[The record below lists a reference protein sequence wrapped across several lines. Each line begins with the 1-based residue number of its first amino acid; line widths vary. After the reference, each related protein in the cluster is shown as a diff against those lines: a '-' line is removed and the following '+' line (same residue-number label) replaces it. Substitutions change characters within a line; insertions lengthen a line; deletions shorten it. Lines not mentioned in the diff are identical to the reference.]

1 MDLITLEKEKL
12 ENKYKELCKEEYPG
26 RLGKTFKTKY
36 NFYYYDSGTGKVAQI
51 NKNVYK
57 VLTKFLESE
66 NFLDFIKL
74 DMSEQEFCE
83 AISEIKDAIN
93 KESILSAT
101 KFNCLT
107 GKTYEQIDEI
117 IDNKIQNV
125 TLEVTEKC
133 NLRCKYCI
141 YNESHPEYRAF
152 GHKNM
157 DWEVA
162 KKAVDFLKAHS
173 QNSDERHIG
182 FYGGEPLINYD
193 LIKKT
198 TDYANKLF
206 DKMTYSMTTNATLM
220 NEEIADYIMKN
231 KFNIIVS
238 LDGYKE
244 LHNKNRLFVSG
255 EGSFEKTINGLK
267 ILLRS
272 AEKYNNKENITLNMV
287 IEGPDYE
294 DKYDKIQ
301 VYLNECDWLPK
312 NINILTSSIDYGP
325 HESIYTRPQ
334 SYEERMI
341 LKDYYDPILSWDEKN
356 KIRNKDNTN
365 EIFTDADVDK
375 AMMIIHKRL
384 LSEKPVKKYGM
395 NGCCVPGERRIYV
408 TVDGNF
414 KICEKVGDIPEIG
427 NVHKGFDEKRIKEL
441 YFDDFIKESSK
452 YCKDCWAINL
462 CTLCY
467 VNCYDQYGTHF
478 SYRHNSCRSERKYL
492 LDSLIKYHEI
502 LEENPDVLKEFN
514 EIEFQ

>member
-117 IDNKIQNV
+117 
-125 TLEVTEKC
+125 
-133 NLRCKYCI
+133 
-141 YNESHPEYRAF
+141 
-152 GHKNM
+152 
-157 DWEVA
+157 
-162 KKAVDFLKAHS
+162 
-173 QNSDERHIG
+173 
-182 FYGGEPLINYD
+182 
-193 LIKKT
+193 
-198 TDYANKLF
+198 
-206 DKMTYSMTTNATLM
+206 
-220 NEEIADYIMKN
+220 
-231 KFNIIVS
+231 
-238 LDGYKE
+238 
-244 LHNKNRLFVSG
+244 
-255 EGSFEKTINGLK
+255 
-267 ILLRS
+267 
-272 AEKYNNKENITLNMV
+272 
-287 IEGPDYE
+287 
-294 DKYDKIQ
+294 
-301 VYLNECDWLPK
+301 
-312 NINILTSSIDYGP
+312 
-325 HESIYTRPQ
+325 
-334 SYEERMI
+334 
-341 LKDYYDPILSWDEKN
+341 
-356 KIRNKDNTN
+356 
-365 EIFTDADVDK
+365 
-375 AMMIIHKRL
+375 
-384 LSEKPVKKYGM
+384 
-395 NGCCVPGERRIYV
+395 
-408 TVDGNF
+408 
-414 KICEKVGDIPEIG
+414 
-427 NVHKGFDEKRIKEL
+427 KEL

>member
-1 MDLITLEKEKL
+1 
-12 ENKYKELCKEEYPG
+12 
-26 RLGKTFKTKY
+26 
-36 NFYYYDSGTGKVAQI
+36 
-51 NKNVYK
+51 
-57 VLTKFLESE
+57 
-66 NFLDFIKL
+66 
-74 DMSEQEFCE
+74 
-83 AISEIKDAIN
+83 
-93 KESILSAT
+93 
-101 KFNCLT
+101 
-107 GKTYEQIDEI
+107 
-117 IDNKIQNV
+117 
-125 TLEVTEKC
+125 
-133 NLRCKYCI
+133 
-141 YNESHPEYRAF
+141 
-152 GHKNM
+152 M

-206 DKMTYSMTTNATLM
+206 DKMIYSMTTNATLM
-220 NEEIADYIMKN
+220 NEEIADYIMRN

-255 EGSFEKTINGLK
+255 EGSFENTIRGLK
-267 ILLRS
+267 ILLKS
-272 AEKYNNKENITLNMV
+272 AEKYNNKESITLNMV

-294 DKYDKIQ
+294 DEYDKIQ
-301 VYLNECDWLPK
+301 LYLNECDWLPN

-341 LKDYYDPILSWDEKN
+341 LKDYYDPILSWDKKN
-356 KIRNKDNTN
+356 KKRNKDNTN
-365 EIFTDADVDK
+365 VLFTDADVDK

-408 TVDGNF
+408 TVDGSF

-427 NVHKGFDEKRIKEL
+427 NVDKGFDKKRIKEL
-441 YFDDFIKESSK
+441 YFDDFIKEANK

-467 VNCYDQYGTHF
+467 VNCYDKNGMHF
-478 SYRHNSCRSERKYL
+478 DYRHNSCRSERNYL
-492 LDSLIKYHEI
+492 LGSLIKYHEI
-502 LEENPDVLKEFN
+502 LEENPDVLEEFN